1 MELSDELYDK
11 ITDLTDEGND
21 LCDEEE
27 YEKALEK
34 YKKALKL
41 IPEPKTDWEAS
52 TWVYTAIGDCYYFLG
67 EYSDAIEALNS
78 AMLCPDGVGNGF
90 ITLRLGECYYE
101 LDDKEK
107 AADYFVD
114 TYMIEGMEIFEEE
127 DDYKDFAEEILKE
140 KEVI

>member
-21 LCDEEE
+21 LCDDEE
-27 YEKALEK
+27 YEKALK
-34 YKKALKL
+34 QYQKALAL
-41 IPEPKTDWEAS
+41 VPEPKTDWEAA
-52 TWVYTAIGDCYYFLG
+52 TWIYTAIGDCYYFL
-67 EYSDAIEALNS
+67 EKYSDAIEALNS
-78 AMLCPDGVGNGF
+78 AMFCPDGVGNGF

-127 DDYKDFAEEILKE
+127 DAYKDFAKKILKE
-140 KEVI
+140 RGVI